1 MYDIKIVIVQILDI
15 LMIMSCL
22 SICFSLFDF
31 RLPDHV
37 SFEEGA
43 MLEPLSVGVNACRR
57 ANIVMGDHVL
67 ICGAGL
73 FSYKNETLILYTYHL
88 LYTFS

>member
-1 MYDIKIVIVQILDI
+1 MRIVIIEILEI
-15 LMIMSCL
+15 LIILNCL
-22 SICFSLFDF
+22 DSFSICLNF

-37 SFEEGA
+37 SYEEGA

-57 ANIVMGDHVL
+57 ADIIMGDHVL

-73 FSYKNETLILYTYHL
+73 FSYKDWLN
-88 LYTFS
+88 